1 MQKNKILVIGGAG
14 YIGGGLVDLIQ
25 HNYSNYQITVLDN
38 LIYEDRYL
46 KGVEFINVDIR
57 DTSLINNVIHN
68 YNIVIFLAALVGDP
82 ACAVDKQLT
91 YDINVTPVKWL
102 ADNYKGKI
110 VFMSTCSVY
119 GKNDDL
125 IDETAIPNPL
135 SVYAETKLEAEQY
148 LITKRPDSL
157 IYRLGTLY
165 GLGDT
170 HSRLRLDLVV
180 NVLTLRASQGEQL
193 NVFGGEQWR
202 PLLHVK
208 DVGEA
213 IMYGLNNN
221 LTGIFNLSERNATM
235 KDIAEAVSIE
245 IPTAKVKYSE
255 IPFQDMR
262 NYKVKN
268 DKIIQTGWKPKYS
281 LADGIKEL
289 YNTFKEKRIKDL
301 GDDIY
306 NNGNYIKKLYG
317 RK

>member
-1 MQKNKILVIGGAG
+1 MNKILIVGGAG
-14 YIGGGLVDLIQ
+14 YIGGSLVDLCLQ
-25 HNYSNYQITVLDN
+25 NNNYQPTVLDN

-46 KGVEFINVDIR
+46 KDINFHNIDIR
-57 DTSLINNVIHN
+57 DTDKLNKIIHN
-68 YNIVIFLAALVGDP
+68 YDIVVFLAALVGDP

-91 YDINVTPVKWL
+91 WDINVAPVKWT

-125 IDETAIPNPL
+125 IDETATPNPL
-135 SVYAETKLEAEQY
+135 STYAETKLEAEQY
-148 LITKRPDSL
+148 LISTRPDSL

-180 NVLTLRASQGEQL
+180 NALTLKASLDEQL

-213 IMYGLNNN
+213 IIYGLDNN

-235 KDIAEAVSIE
+235 KDIAETVIAE

-255 IPFQDMR
+255 IPFEDMR

-268 DKIIQTGWKPKYS
+268 NKITQTGWKPKYT
-281 LADGIKEL
+281 LTDGIKEL
-289 YNTFKEKRIKDL
+289 YNTFKEKRVKDL
-301 GDDIY
+301 GGDIY
-306 NNGNYIKKLYG
+306 HNGNYIKKIYG
-317 RK
+317 KKQY